1 MSDLHQAVE
10 DEIDAFRPDR
20 TPPFAGLLARRRARD
35 RRRTATGAAALSAVA
50 VIGIAFV
57 PSALSGGEDRLPSVA
72 QTGPTQEAG
81 DPELAARLCADVA
94 QVYNGEVVAAYA
106 TTVQAVR
113 DYMTDP
119 HGTGGDSPVGPV
131 PGPYSYPAGWAGK
144 ASDDPAVACY
154 IDASFPAPAI
164 PGAVN
169 PERALIMA
177 AETATAFMATAGP
190 KENLPPAPLAVG
202 DLPREPFDNPCRVF
216 EPDTADVSVASIE
229 GYVGRT
235 KAEAERLASE
245 RSVTVR
251 IAGTDG
257 QCNSRDSDF
266 RTDRVN
272 VYLEDG
278 RVALVD
284 AY

>member
-1 MSDLHQAVE
+1 MSDLHRAVE

-35 RRRTATGAAALSAVA
+35 RRRTATGAVALSVVAVA
-50 VIGIAFV
+50 GIVFV
-57 PSALSGGEDRLPSVA
+57 PSILSGGEDRLPSYA
-72 QTGPTQEAG
+72 NPDSTQAA
-81 DPELAARLCADVA
+81 DLAERLCADAA
-94 QVYNGEVVAAYA
+94 QEYIGEVAAAYA

-113 DYMTDP
+113 NYMIDP
-119 HGTGGDSPVGPV
+119 YGSRTGMTGGAKSGMA
-131 PGPYSYPAGWAGK
+131 GTYAYPSGWAEK
-144 ASDDPAVACY
+144 APDDPAAACY
-154 IDASFPAPAI
+154 IDGSFPTPAV

-169 PERALIMA
+169 PERALIMT
-177 AETATAFMATAGP
+177 AEGVPMFMATAGS
-190 KENLPPAPLAVG
+190 KESLPPAPLAVG
-202 DLPREPFDNPCRVF
+202 DLPREPFDNPCRVL

-229 GYVGRT
+229 GYLGRT
-235 KAEAERLASE
+235 RAEAERLASE
-245 RSVTVR
+245 RGVTVR

-257 QCNSRDSDF
+257 QCNDSDSDF

-278 RVALVD
+278 RVSLVD